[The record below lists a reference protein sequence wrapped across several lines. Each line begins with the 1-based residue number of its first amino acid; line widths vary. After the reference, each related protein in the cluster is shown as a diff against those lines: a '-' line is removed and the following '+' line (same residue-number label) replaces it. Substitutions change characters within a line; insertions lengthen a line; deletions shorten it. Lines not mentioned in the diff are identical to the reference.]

1 MNDSPVACAII
12 RAILEADGGY
22 KIVGE
27 APTGRDAVRI
37 MDALRPD
44 IVLMDIHMP
53 EMNGVEA
60 TKRIMA
66 NHKTSVLVTS
76 ATINRNLSYIFEAQ
90 AAGAIDFIHTPTLLR
105 RPGSRVSDAELKR
118 AGRTLL
124 YKLRGIQKMR
134 QRKQES
140 IEAKLPSKRAIAAEH
155 IDMPHLPK
163 RPSPAMGKPLIAI
176 GASTGG
182 PSAIVELLSGIT
194 NPCPVPILVVL
205 HIDQHFSQ
213 GFALW
218 LEDQTGFQANLVDRV
233 TQIRP
238 GEIYVAPGGERNM
251 IFTSAGAVRLEPSAK
266 DEIHVPNIDALLNS
280 LARYQAA
287 ATCSVVLTGMGR
299 DGAKGSLAIHQ
310 GGGTAL
316 AQAPETATIA
326 SMPQAVLDEG
336 ASVRG
341 LPIPTLS
348 AYLNTW
354 ARHMSR

>member
-1 MNDSPVACAII
+1 MASWRLTLTRAATTVVAPELRLGVA
-12 RAILEADGGY
+12 EHG
-22 KIVGE
+22 
-27 APTGRDAVRI
+27 AV
-37 MDALRPD
+37 
-44 IVLMDIHMP
+44 V
-53 EMNGVEA
+53 
-60 TKRIMA
+60 
-66 NHKTSVLVTS
+66 
-76 ATINRNLSYIFEAQ
+76 
-90 AAGAIDFIHTPTLLR
+90 
-105 RPGSRVSDAELKR
+105 
-118 AGRTLL
+118 
-124 YKLRGIQKMR
+124 
-134 QRKQES
+134 
-140 IEAKLPSKRAIAAEH
+140 LPSICEGTRLYVLCQTANRGF
-155 IDMPHLPK
+155 DPH
-163 RPSPAMGKPLIAI
+163 R
-176 GASTGG
+176 
-182 PSAIVELLSGIT
+182 EYR
-194 NPCPVPILVVL
+194 
-205 HIDQHFSQ
+205 FSQ

-238 GEIYVAPGGERNM
+238 GEIYVAPGGEQNM